1 MGIFDE
7 KSHIKKTEDLKKAVK
22 HLRLVSDKDKK
33 EVVKMFKSSIM
44 KPSGLSK
51 KEFEKELK
59 SAYKDPDNKIGKD
72 DINRFKKAA

>member
-51 KEFEKELK
+51 KNLK
-59 SAYKDPDNKIGKD
+59 KN
-72 DINRFKKAA
+72 